1 MNSTSVAAISAAL
14 LLGATPAYAEEAQLD
29 EIVVTATK
37 RETNIQK
44 TPIAI
49 SVVSEKSLEDR
60 HVGSLL
66 DLSDGSVPGLT
77 VQTFEARQS
86 ALTIGIRGIVPLDAN
101 QPAREQGV
109 GVYVDGV
116 YLGRQ
121 HGLNASLLDLERI
134 EVLKGP
140 QGTLFGRNTEG
151 GALSMVTKKPTG
163 NFEGNA
169 NATIGSYGTRGQEIH
184 LNLPEFAYLS
194 TKYDFIYQHQ
204 DATTKNPLEAQTGW
218 NYFDRIGGRIS
229 ARFAPP
235 GDFKADIA
243 ADYGRDKN
251 SPFYSQ
257 LLNYNPLGLTGLKPL
272 PAMVVVAGTERMK
285 VADIGVPQQPSVDT
299 VGGVY
304 ATLAYDLGST
314 ELKSI
319 TAWRFVDATQWDNS
333 GGAHRLP
340 VAVPNGVFSRY
351 SLATLNQTQWSQE
364 LQAVGSIGDK
374 IDYVAGVYYFTESV
388 KDDAATPS
396 TNKWNATLT
405 GYTINDLTNTLPG
418 NRFLD
423 RQSNAKNESI
433 AAFGQA
439 IYSPIDTLH
448 ITLGGR
454 YTSDSKSG
462 ALTRVS
468 NIATNLTY
476 EQKTHRFN
484 PLVIVAYEAN
494 DNINAYVKYAT
505 GYRSGGASSRSITY
519 RSFGPEDV
527 KSYEL
532 GLKMQSDNARLNIA
546 AYKMDRQNSQIDFSN
561 VQYDPVTKTTRNT
574 LETINAPGT
583 TKIEGIEVEGTYKIG
598 DLTLTGAY
606 TFTDTKVPPTM
617 NPFKNVVQ
625 PVFIVFTPKN
635 VYNLGADYALGK
647 ISFHVDGT
655 YQDATQTFDQYAI
668 TNDAS
673 FITNASVKYEIND
686 RLNLKVFARNALNET
701 HVYRRDPSNAST
713 LGDYGNLNTPRIVG
727 ATLNAKW

>member
-49 SVVSEKSLEDR
+49 SVVSEKALEDR

-109 GVYVDGV
+109 GVYIDGV

-121 HGLNASLLDLERI
+121 HGLNAALLDLERV

-163 NFEGNA
+163 YFGGSVNA
-169 NATIGSYGTRGQEIH
+169 SVGTFGTRGIDAH
-184 LNLPEFAYLS
+184 INLPEVAYVS

-204 DATTKNPLEAQTGW
+204 DPVVKNPMDGQTGW
-218 NYFDRIGGRIS
+218 NYFDRIGGRVS

-235 GDFKADIA
+235 GDFKADLA
-243 ADYGRDKN
+243 ADYGKDKN

-257 LLNYNPLGLTGLKPL
+257 LLNYNPLNLTGLKPL

-285 VADIGVPQQPSVDT
+285 VADIGVPQEPSVDE
-299 VGGVY
+299 VGG
-304 ATLAYDLGST
+304 ASLTLSYQLDSA

-319 TAWRFVDATQWDNS
+319 TAWRFVNATQWDNS

-374 IDYVAGVYYFTESV
+374 IDYVTGVYFFTESV

-396 TNKWNATLT
+396 TNKWNETLT

-423 RQSNAKNESI
+423 RQSNAKNQSL

-448 ITLGGR
+448 ITVGGR
-454 YTSDSKSG
+454 YTMDDKSG

-476 EQKTHRFN
+476 IQKTNRFN
-484 PLVIVAYEAN
+484 PLVIVAYEVN
-494 DNINAYVKYAT
+494 GSINAYAKYAT

-532 GLKMQSDNARLNIA
+532 GLKIQTDNARLNIA
-546 AYKMDRQNSQIDFSN
+546 AYKMDRENSQIDFTN

-574 LETINAPGT
+574 LETINSPGT
-583 TKIEGIEVEGTYKIG
+583 TKIKGIEVEGTYKIG

-606 TFTDTKVPPTM
+606 TYTDTKVPPTM

-625 PVFIVFTPKN
+625 PVFVVFTPKN
-635 VYNLGADYALGK
+635 VYNLGADYNLGK
-647 ISFHVDGT
+647 ISIHVDGT
-655 YQDATQTFDQYAI
+655 YQDATQTFDQYAT

-673 FITNASVKYEIND
+673 FITNASIRYDISDN
-686 RLNLKVFARNALNET
+686 LNVKVFARNALNET
-701 HVYRRDPSNAST
+701 HVYRRDPSNAAS
-713 LGDYGNLNTPRIVG
+713 LGDYGNFNTPRIVG
-727 ATLNAKW
+727 VSVNTKW